1 MNNIEGSGA
10 LALLGVLVGRS
21 NPDSIPPYCSD
32 CERRH
37 VGSCR
42 KLWG

>member
-1 MNNIEGSGA
+1 MECSGA
-10 LALLGVLVGRS
+10 LALLAVLRRPKTKS
-21 NPDSIPPYCSD
+21 DSLPPYCSD